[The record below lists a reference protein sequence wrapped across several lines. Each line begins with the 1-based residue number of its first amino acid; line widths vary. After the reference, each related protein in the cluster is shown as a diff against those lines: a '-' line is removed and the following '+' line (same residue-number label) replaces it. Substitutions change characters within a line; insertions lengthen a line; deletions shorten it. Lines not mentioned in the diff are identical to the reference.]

1 MVKLKEVEDEH
12 FAEKPVPTKGDT
24 LLESEGE
31 DDDDYTDTGM
41 ATPSHTPTHSPYA
54 YENEFDWLRAHS
66 SPTMHTSTHSP
77 SLESHLLTQAIPPRL

>member
-12 FAEKPVPTKGDT
+12 FAEKPVTTKGDT

-41 ATPSHTPTHSPYA
+41 PLDFIHPHTLHVHTKTSLIASETIHLHTYIHPLLHS
-54 YENEFDWLRAHS
+54 HS
-66 SPTMHTSTHSP
+66 SRNTQKP
-77 SLESHLLTQAIPPRL
+77 SIY